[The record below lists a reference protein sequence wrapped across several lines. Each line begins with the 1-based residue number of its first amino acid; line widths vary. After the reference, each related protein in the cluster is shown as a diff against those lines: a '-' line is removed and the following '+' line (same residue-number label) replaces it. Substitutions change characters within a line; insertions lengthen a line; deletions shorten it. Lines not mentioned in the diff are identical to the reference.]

1 MALDLS
7 RALSFD
13 RKWFVLMSLL
23 AMMVIVKL
31 VILLFTMMICIVMIA
46 FIRVH
51 EDMNLNIDMMI

>member
-1 MALDLS
+1 
-7 RALSFD
+7 
-13 RKWFVLMSLL
+13 MSLL